1 MKRLEKKNLGR
12 IVNYISNYEII
23 GDAEIYI
30 LHFCIDYLLSIRDH
44 MKILV
49 LRKNIKT
56 SHPEIVQASKSHV
69 GFRFSI
75 CNCPEIINT
84 HFTNYI
90 YGIIFFD
97 RIELYFYETDE
108 NQCRRGYYLV
118 RYFNYPNKIFLKDVY
133 KDIEI

>member
-30 LHFCIDYLLSIRDH
+30 LYFCIDYLLSIRDH

-69 GFRFSI
+69 SFKFLI
-75 CNCPEIINT
+75 YNCPEILENP

-90 YGIIFFD
+90 SGIIFFD
-97 RIELYFYETDE
+97 RIELYFYETGE
-108 NQCRRGYYLV
+108 NQYNGYYLV
-118 RYFNYPNKIFLKDVY
+118 RYFNYPNKIFLKDAY
-133 KDIEI
+133 RDIEI